1 MNNEKTQYGWVLA
14 VQNLLGERI
23 TFYKL
28 FLNREPLMDY
38 INKEVVDMS
47 LKAYEE
53 LLEDNEYWLYT
64 SVIESKEYAVRRMAV
79 EKDIVR
85 SLNLLQ

>member
-1 MNNEKTQYGWVLA
+1 MNKEKTQYGWVLA

-28 FLNREPLMDY
+28 FLNRRPLMDY
-38 INKEVVDMS
+38 INKEVVNMS
-47 LKAYEE
+47 LKAYKE
-53 LLEDNEYWLYT
+53 LLEDNEYWLYN
-64 SVIESKEYAVRRMAV
+64 SVVEGKEYAVRRMAV

-85 SLNLLQ
+85 LA